1 LIFDPKS
8 ALPDNSGMQQTT
20 HKALRPALLA
30 GLDSLLGALELE
42 RLEEHRFRAAPDIA
56 CSPGRV
62 YGGQLL
68 AQALVAAATTTPG
81 KSPLSM
87 HAAFV
92 RPGTPGLPLEAVVDP
107 VRDGRTMATRQV
119 TMLENGKALLTAIV
133 SCQDSFRDG
142 SVPNHGVSNHGV
154 SNHGAAREPAGLE
167 PPGPAPSALPPEALP
182 PEALPPEALPPE
194 ALPPEGMRLVQDWAR
209 QLPGD
214 AAEYGRH
221 WIEQPPPVEM
231 RLPQAPSFLGGS
243 LAGHTRS
250 HWMRAPR
257 DLGAAPLLNAAV
269 LAYASDFFL
278 MDMVFHAHP
287 VAGGAGRCNG
297 LSLDHA
303 IWFHRPVRFDRW
315 HLYTQET
322 VALAGER
329 GLARGTIHDAEGR
342 LTATVMQEVLVLP
355 VAAR

>member
-1 LIFDPKS
+1 
-8 ALPDNSGMQQTT
+8 MQQTT
-20 HKALRPALLA
+20 HQALGHALLA
-30 GLDSLLGALELE
+30 GLDSLLAALDLE
-42 RLEEHRFRAAPDIA
+42 RLDEHRFRAAPDTA

-119 TMLENGKALLTAIV
+119 TMLEKGKALLTAIV
-133 SCQDSFRDG
+133 SCHDG
-142 SVPNHGVSNHGV
+142 S
-154 SNHGAAREPAGLE
+154 AAQDPAAQDPAAQDASA
-167 PPGPAPSALPPEALP
+167 PPPPAPPPDEMP
-182 PEALPPEALPPE
+182 
-194 ALPPEGMRLVQDWAR
+194 LVQDWAR
-209 QLPGD
+209 QLPDD

-221 WIEQPPPVEM
+221 WIKHPPPVEL

-243 LAGHTRS
+243 LAGRTRS

-257 DLGAAPLLNAAV
+257 DLGASPLLNAAL
-269 LAYASDFFL
+269 LAYASDFLL

-287 VAGGAGRCNG
+287 AAGGAGRCNG

-303 IWFHRPVRFDRW
+303 IWFHRPVRFGQW

-322 VALAGER
+322 VAIAGER
-329 GLARGTIHDAEGR
+329 GLARGAIHDAEGH